1 MNKILK
7 SLIKFSYKERLQVE
21 QDVLLITNREFHA
34 LDIKKLSGFEF
45 LYRAKRGKA
54 RIIFYM
60 DEKEVKI
67 IKIDRRSDNTYKN
80 L

>member
-7 SLIKFSYKERLQVE
+7 TLIKFSSKERLKIE
-21 QDVLLITNREFHA
+21 QDIKLIINREIEN
-34 LDIKKLSGFEF
+34 LDVKKLKGFDS

-54 RIIFYM
+54 RIIFHM
-60 DEKEVKI
+60 DEKEVNI
-67 IKIDRRSDNTYKN
+67 IKIDRRNDNTYKD

>member
-7 SLIKFSYKERLQVE
+7 SLIKFSPKERLQVQ
-21 QDVLLITNREFHA
+21 QDVLLITKREFQT
-34 LDIKKLSGFEF
+34 LDVKKLKGFGG

-54 RIIFYM
+54 RIVFYM

-67 IKIDRRSDNTYKN
+67 IKIDRRNDNTYKD